1 MQIPTRAD
9 DERDLA
15 FLALAQEGLTPT
27 EIGRA
32 MNTPM
37 KTVSNRLL
45 AIRAA
50 DTAHDPDAAAWW
62 HLNHPPRKKGRPT
75 K

>member
-15 FLALAQEGLTPT
+15 FLALAHEGLTPT

-32 MNTPM
+32 MQTPM
-37 KTVSNRLL
+37 KTVSNRLI
-45 AIRAA
+45 AIRTA
-50 DTAHDPDAAAWW
+50 DIAHDPDAAAWW
-62 HLNHPPRKKGRPT
+62 HLNHPPRKKGRPAQ
-75 K
+75 